1 MIRHSLQI
9 PWILKPLFACTVDLW
24 KAKRGFMVLGA
35 SLGVAACA
43 ILADIP
49 SVSLSIA
56 CFFVASLGT
65 MMIDSCC
72 EGKNSRSMKNEVHVN

>member
-1 MIRHSLQI
+1 
-9 PWILKPLFACTVDLW
+9 
-24 KAKRGFMVLGA
+24 MVLGA

-49 SVSLSIA
+49 PTSLSIA

-72 EGKNSRSMKNEVHVN
+72 EGKNSRSTKNGVHVN

>member
-1 MIRHSLQI
+1 
-9 PWILKPLFACTVDLW
+9 
-24 KAKRGFMVLGA
+24 MVLGA

-56 CFFVASLGT
+56 CYFMASLGT

-72 EGKNSRSMKNEVHVN
+72 EGKYSRSTKNEVHVN